1 MTNLEKLKIS
11 TNTKLTEALDD
22 IIAMETLI
30 RHNSFFI
37 NEFKKR
43 DIENKKLIIQN
54 QIFKYR
60 LFIGIL
66 LCDICSSLNIYF
78 KAETRYEEKYAIR
91 NLIVVINEG
100 FKKIFNF
107 QKINEKGNVK
117 STYRNNSFWVK
128 EIKPIINSDFIEY
141 EDEYQRI
148 TEKLEKYLEFDFN
161 KIKEERD
168 LSIHYDRNP
177 ILIINMIIELDI
189 ENKVPFLLSFMDIL
203 DEMYFFTEK
212 LGNHYRKDIEE
223 SYDKFQYKLSI
234 KE

>member
-1 MTNLEKLKIS
+1 M
-11 TNTKLTEALDD
+11 
-22 IIAMETLI
+22 
-30 RHNSFFI
+30 
-37 NEFKKR
+37 
-43 DIENKKLIIQN
+43 
-54 QIFKYR
+54 
-60 LFIGIL
+60 
-66 LCDICSSLNIYF
+66 NIYF

-177 ILIINMIIELDI
+177 ILIINMIIELDF